1 MAFCGNCGTKVEDG
15 KKFCPECGTVME
27 AKAPQQQP
35 QPQQQ
40 APQQAQ
46 PQVQYQQPVQAQPA
60 PNTKGGADYTAQF
73 DPADI
78 EANKMMALLSYIIFF
93 IPLLAAKGSKYAMFH
108 ANQGLILFLAGVVVS
123 IAGSIIPIL
132 GWFIILPVGCIIV
145 AVLGIMGIINAW
157 KGVAK
162 DLPIIGKIR
171 IIK

>member
-46 PQVQYQQPVQAQPA
+46 PQVQYQQSNA
-60 PNTKGGADYTAQF
+60 KGGADYTAQF
-73 DPADI
+73 APADI
-78 EANKMMALLSYIIFF
+78 EANKIMAVLAYILFL
-93 IPLLAAKGSKYAMFH
+93 IPLLAAKESPYAKYH
-108 ANQGLILFLAGVVVS
+108 TNQGLLVCLAAIAVS
-123 IAGSIIPIL
+123 IVGSIIPIL
-132 GWFIILPVGCIIV
+132 GWFIILPVGSIIV
-145 AVLGIMGIINAW
+145 AVLGIIGIINAW
-157 KGVAK
+157 KGTAK

>member
-46 PQVQYQQPVQAQPA
+46 PQVQYQQPVQAQSA
-60 PNTKGGADYTAQF
+60 PNAKGGTDYTAQF
-73 DPADI
+73 APADI
-78 EANKMMALLSYIIFF
+78 EANKIMAVLAYILFL
-93 IPLLAAKGSKYAMFH
+93 IPLLAAKESPYAKYH
-108 ANQGLILFLAGVVVS
+108 TNQGLLVCLAAIAVS
-123 IAGSIIPIL
+123 IVGSIIPIL
-132 GWFIILPVGCIIV
+132 GWFIILPIGSIIV
-145 AVLGIMGIINAW
+145 AVLGIIGIINAW
-157 KGVAK
+157 KGTAK

>member
-46 PQVQYQQPVQAQPA
+46 PQVQCQQPNA
-60 PNTKGGADYTAQF
+60 KGGADYTAQF
-73 DPADI
+73 APADI
-78 EANKMMALLSYIIFF
+78 EANKIMAVLAYILFL
-93 IPLLAAKGSKYAMFH
+93 IPLLAAKESPYAKYH
-108 ANQGLILFLAGVVVS
+108 TNQGLLLFLAGIVVS

-132 GWFIILPVGCIIV
+132 GWFIILPIGSVIV
-145 AVLGIMGIINAW
+145 AVLGIIGIINAW
-157 KGVAK
+157 KGTAK

>member
-46 PQVQYQQPVQAQPA
+46 PQVQCQQPNA
-60 PNTKGGADYTAQF
+60 KGGADYTAQF
-73 DPADI
+73 APADI
-78 EANKMMALLSYIIFF
+78 EANKIMAVLAYILFL
-93 IPLLAAKGSKYAMFH
+93 IPLLAAKESPYAKYH
-108 ANQGLILFLAGVVVS
+108 TNQGLLVCLAAIAVS
-123 IAGSIIPIL
+123 IVGSIIPIL
-132 GWFIILPVGCIIV
+132 GWFIILPIGSVIV
-145 AVLGIMGIINAW
+145 AVLGIIGIINAW
-157 KGVAK
+157 KGTAK

>member
-46 PQVQYQQPVQAQPA
+46 PQVQYQR
-60 PNTKGGADYTAQF
+60 PNAKGGADYTAQF
-73 DPADI
+73 APADI
-78 EANKMMALLSYIIFF
+78 EANKIMAVLAYILFL
-93 IPLLAAKGSKYAMFH
+93 IPLLAAKESPYAKYH
-108 ANQGLILFLAGVVVS
+108 TNQGLLVCLAAIAVS
-123 IAGSIIPIL
+123 IVGSIIPIL
-132 GWFIILPVGCIIV
+132 GWFIILPIGSVIV
-145 AVLGIMGIINAW
+145 AVLGIIGIINAW
-157 KGVAK
+157 KGTAK

>member
-27 AKAPQQQP
+27 AKAPKQQP

-46 PQVQYQQPVQAQPA
+46 PQVQAQPA
-60 PNTKGGADYTAQF
+60 PNAKGGADYTAQF
-73 DPADI
+73 APADI
-78 EANKMMALLSYIIFF
+78 EANKIMAVLAYILFL
-93 IPLLAAKGSKYAMFH
+93 IPLLAAKESPYAKYH
-108 ANQGLILFLAGVVVS
+108 TNQGLLVCLAAIAVS
-123 IAGSIIPIL
+123 IVGSIIPIL
-132 GWFIILPVGCIIV
+132 GWFIILPIGCVIV
-145 AVLGIMGIINAW
+145 AVLGIIGIINAW
-157 KGVAK
+157 KGTAK

>member
-46 PQVQYQQPVQAQPA
+46 PQVQYQQSNA
-60 PNTKGGADYTAQF
+60 KGGADYTAQF
-73 DPADI
+73 APADI
-78 EANKMMALLSYIIFF
+78 EANKIMAVLAYILFL
-93 IPLLAAKGSKYAMFH
+93 IPLLAAKESPYAKYH
-108 ANQGLILFLAGVVVS
+108 TNQGLLVCLAAIAVS
-123 IAGSIIPIL
+123 IVGSIIPIL
-132 GWFIILPVGCIIV
+132 GWFIILPIGSIIV
-145 AVLGIMGIINAW
+145 AVLGIIGIINAW
-157 KGVAK
+157 KGTAK

>member
-73 DPADI
+73 APADI
-78 EANKMMALLSYIIFF
+78 EANKIMAVLAYILFL
-93 IPLLAAKGSKYAMFH
+93 IPLLAAKESPYAKYH
-108 ANQGLILFLAGVVVS
+108 TNQGLLVCLAAIAVS
-123 IAGSIIPIL
+123 IVGSIIPIL
-132 GWFIILPVGCIIV
+132 GWFIILPVGSIIV
-145 AVLGIMGIINAW
+145 VVLGIIGIINSW
-157 KGVAK
+157 KGTAK